1 MTTIVACLVCAPPLD
16 GLLTS
21 GLHAGVL
28 AMALVVAGMLAAIAG
43 VALRLLREDRAARTA
58 VAPGA
63 VQHVGQSFSSAC
75 RGGSKE
81 PPYVELDADGRQGDA
96 R

>member
-1 MTTIVACLVCAPPLD
+1 MTTVVACLVCAPPLD

-28 AMALVVAGMLAAIAG
+28 MMALVVAGVLAAIARTT
-43 VALRLLREDRAARTA
+43 LRLLREDRRA
-58 VAPGA
+58 
-63 VQHVGQSFSSAC
+63 
-75 RGGSKE
+75 
-81 PPYVELDADGRQGDA
+81 LDAAQRQGDA